1 MNKAMRISVLLAV
14 FVLLVAGVLAA
25 RRASAAQAA
34 DANVQVVE
42 MTAKKYEFSPS
53 PVHVKKGMK
62 VQLKIKSLD
71 RAHGLKINIYPDG
84 ADTKGAPGLTF
95 ATAQDCWKLEKDQV
109 TTIEFVASQPGSYP
123 FRCCTFCGF
132 GHLGMKGQLIVD
144 P

>member
-1 MNKAMRISVLLAV
+1 MNKAMRVPVFLAV
-14 FVLLVAGVLAA
+14 FALLVGVVAA
-25 RRASAAQAA
+25 RRVVVAQTPG
-34 DANVQVVE
+34 ANIQVVE
-42 MTAKKYEFSPS
+42 MTAKKYEFSGS
-53 PVHVKKGMK
+53 PIHVKKGMK
-62 VQLKIKSLD
+62 VQLKIKALD

-95 ATAQDCWKLEKDQV
+95 ATAQDCWKLEKGEV
-109 TTIEFVASQPGSYP
+109 TTIEFVAQQAGSYP

>member
-1 MNKAMRISVLLAV
+1 MRVPVLLAV
-14 FVLLVAGVLAA
+14 FALLVGVVAA
-25 RRASAAQAA
+25 RRISVAQTP
-34 DANVQVVE
+34 DANIQVVE

-53 PVHVKKGMK
+53 PIHVKKGMK
-62 VQLKIKSLD
+62 VQLKIKALD
-71 RAHGLKINIYPDG
+71 RAHGLKINVYPDG

-95 ATAQDCWKLEKDQV
+95 AAAQDCWKLEKGEV
-109 TTIEFVASQPGSYP
+109 TTIEFVAQQPGSYP